1 MDRNTVL
8 WTLVVFFG
16 ASVVFGLIR
25 RAAEGESAGVVLGLQ
40 AIALVAIVV
49 ALVLWMRRR
58 R

>member
-1 MDRNTVL
+1 MDRNTIL

-16 ASVVFGLIR
+16 ATVVFGLIR

-40 AIALVAIVV
+40 AIALVVIV
-49 ALVLWMRRR
+49 AGLVLVVRRR